1 MKRNLALSLI
11 LLVFTISLL
20 PQKSY
25 AIGIEAS
32 VGLWRQ
38 KPSGDIAY
46 KPLSTI
52 DRLSIEQDLN
62 MEEEDRIFARIKA
75 DLPLFLPNVY
85 LIATPMEFEN
95 EGSKTVNFNWG
106 GTTFDWEVPFT
117 TKLQLDHYDIALYYG
132 VPLLE
137 TATLGKLNVELGINT
152 KIIDFKAEVSGKED
166 ITGTAITESRSE
178 TIVVPMIYVGV
189 QLNPVDLLSIEL
201 EGRGIAYSSN
211 HYYDFIGRVKIKPV
225 GPLFIAGGYRYEDI
239 EIDRSGVEAS
249 ITFSG
254 PFVEGGVYF

>member
-1 MKRNLALSLI
+1 MKKNLALSLI

-25 AIGIEAS
+25 ATGIEVS

-46 KPLSTI
+46 KPLSVI

-62 MEEEDRIFARIKA
+62 LEEEDRIFARIKA
-75 DLPLFLPNVY
+75 ELPLFFPNIYV
-85 LIATPMEFEN
+85 IATPMKFEN
-95 EGSKTVNFNWG
+95 TGSRTLGDFKFG
-106 GTTFDWEVPFT
+106 DTTFDVGVDFT

-132 VPLLE
+132 LPFLK
-137 TATLGKLNVELGINT
+137 TSTLGKLNVEIGINT
-152 KIIDFKAEVSGKED
+152 KIIDFEAEISGEKV
-166 ITGTAITESRSE
+166 GGVPITESKSE
-178 TIVVPMIYVGV
+178 TIVVPMIYAGI
-189 QLNPVDLLSIEL
+189 QFNPVDLLSIEL

-225 GPLFIAGGYRYEDI
+225 GPLFIAGGYRHEDI
-239 EIDRSGVEAS
+239 EIDNSGVEAS
-249 ITFSG
+249 IKFSG

>member
-25 AIGIEAS
+25 ATGIEVS

-62 MEEEDRIFARIKA
+62 LEEEDRVFARIKA
-75 DLPLFLPNVY
+75 ELPLFFPNIYV
-85 LIATPMEFEN
+85 IVTPMKFEN
-95 EGSKTVNFNWG
+95 AGSKDVNFTFG
-106 GTTFDWEVPFT
+106 DITFDVNFPYES
-117 TKLQLDHYDIALYYG
+117 KIKLDHYDIALYYG
-132 VPLLE
+132 LPFLK
-137 TATLGKLNVELGINT
+137 TSTLGKLNVEIGINT
-152 KIIDFKAEVSGKED
+152 KIIDFEAEISGDKV
-166 ITGTAITESRSE
+166 GGGPITESKSE
-178 TIVVPMIYVGV
+178 TIVVPMIYAGI
-189 QLNPVDLLSIEL
+189 QFNPVDLLSIEL

-225 GPLFIAGGYRYEDI
+225 GPLFIAGGYRHEDI
-239 EIDRSGVEAS
+239 EIDNSGVEAS
-249 ITFSG
+249 IKFSG